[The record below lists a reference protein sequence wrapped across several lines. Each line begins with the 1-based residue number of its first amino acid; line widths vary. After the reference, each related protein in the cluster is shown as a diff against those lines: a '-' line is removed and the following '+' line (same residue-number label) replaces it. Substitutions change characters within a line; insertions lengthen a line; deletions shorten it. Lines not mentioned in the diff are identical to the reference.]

1 MDMKITPFQTLA
13 LMSNMLQTENGGI
26 GRVKTKF
33 GGGLFARTWEV
44 ASLQLLLTD
53 WVAYQINSTR
63 EYASKKTFPK
73 LPLKKCKS

>member
-1 MDMKITPFQTLA
+1 
-13 LMSNMLQTENGGI
+13 MLQTENGGI

-53 WVAYQINSTR
+53 WVAYQNQQ
-63 EYASKKTFPK
+63 Y
-73 LPLKKCKS
+73 

>member
-1 MDMKITPFQTLA
+1 
-13 LMSNMLQTENGGI
+13 MLQTENGGI

-53 WVAYQINSTR
+53 WVAYQNQQYWR
-63 EYASKKTFPK
+63 VWYQLMHQKKTFPK
-73 LPLKKCKS
+73 LPIKKCKS